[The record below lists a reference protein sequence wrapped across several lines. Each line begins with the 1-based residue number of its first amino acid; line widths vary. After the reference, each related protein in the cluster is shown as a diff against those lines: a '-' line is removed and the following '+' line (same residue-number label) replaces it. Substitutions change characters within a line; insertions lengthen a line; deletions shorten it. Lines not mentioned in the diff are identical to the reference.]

1 MYVVA
6 APEAVW
12 AGVNDPQEAL
22 GIQLQVTPL
31 FAGSLETVA
40 ARFAVAFVCIEAGGA
55 VLMATETGGA
65 VIVTLALALFV
76 VSLTAVA
83 VMVTVPPAGMF
94 AGAVYVVAAPE
105 AV

>member
-1 MYVVA
+1 MA

-40 ARFAVAFVCIEAGGA
+40 ATFAVAFVCIEAGGA
-55 VLMATETGGA
+55 VLMATEIGGA
-65 VIVTLALALFV
+65 VIVTFAVAVLV
-76 VSLTAVA
+76 VSLTVVA
-83 VMVTVPPAGMF
+83 VIVTLPPVGMF
-94 AGAVYVVAAPE
+94 AGAV
-105 AV
+105 